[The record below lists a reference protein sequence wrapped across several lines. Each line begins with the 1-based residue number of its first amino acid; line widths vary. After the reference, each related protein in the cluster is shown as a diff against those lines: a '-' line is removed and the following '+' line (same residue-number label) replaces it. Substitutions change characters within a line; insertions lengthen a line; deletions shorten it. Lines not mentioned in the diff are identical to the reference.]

1 MEQKFFLA
9 IYICKAVPVEDLVA
23 RIKGKKIPKASVI
36 QELTKAAHDPDI
48 VATSQVLS
56 LRCPLSYTRLR
67 APCRSVSCNHIQCF
81 DATSYLQLQE
91 QGPQWVCPVCSKP
104 ANFENLALD
113 DYVGEILENTSE
125 STEQVTIEPD
135 GQWKT
140 QSAGE
145 PEPPK
150 ARKRSSLGTATARI
164 IDDDDD
170 VVALDDISVP
180 SARQAQTP
188 IHSMLS
194 TPAPASANG
203 SASGSRKRTSEVID
217 LTLSDDDDMPARAP
231 KRQNAGA
238 TPNLNFPSYTSFT

>member
-1 MEQKFFLA
+1 M
-9 IYICKAVPVEDLVA
+9 EDLVA

-56 LRCPLSYTRLR
+56 LKCPLSYMRLR

-104 ANFENLALD
+104 ATFENLAVD
-113 DYVGEILENTSE
+113 DYVREILENTPE

-135 GQWKT
+135 GQWKAQGT
-140 QSAGE
+140 GE

-150 ARKRSSLGTATARI
+150 ARKSLSSGAATARV

-180 SARQAQTP
+180 SVRQAQTP
-188 IHSMLS
+188 LHSMLG

-238 TPNLNFPSYTSFT
+238 TPNLNFPSFQSFS